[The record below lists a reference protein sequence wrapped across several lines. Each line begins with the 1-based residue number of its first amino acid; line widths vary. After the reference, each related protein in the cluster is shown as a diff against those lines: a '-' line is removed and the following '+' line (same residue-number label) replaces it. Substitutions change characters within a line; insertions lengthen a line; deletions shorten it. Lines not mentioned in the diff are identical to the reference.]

1 MRKGPLVV
9 YNEDNGIVPGMWN
22 LPGVETCQLKDT
34 VPQYFRNALLFL
46 GYTDPTDL
54 NTIPPVDR
62 LTLAVDLGVATLVGE
77 GGSELRKRPDYRMSI
92 PTGLLIQMTILVE
105 SDGRKVILVGAESPT
120 SITVIEL
127 YTIIKL
133 LSIIGRIKTIQT
145 TSSPET
151 QSQSSHESQ
160 P

>member
-77 GGSELRKRPDYRMSI
+77 GGSEYCCELNAEPASATVAPKETRLQNVDSDRLADSDDDFGRVGWP
-92 PTGLLIQMTILVE
+92 E
-105 SDGRKVILVGAESPT
+105 SDFGRCGEPDVD
-120 SITVIEL
+120 
-127 YTIIKL
+127 Y
-133 LSIIGRIKTIQT
+133 
-145 TSSPET
+145 
-151 QSQSSHESQ
+151 
-160 P
+160 